1 MIAQLPRRNLLKIFW
16 LESKYEFLK
25 SIRLPIFALST
36 LLFPAM
42 FYLFFGLTFGRGEF
56 GSISAAFYYAVAYGA
71 FGVIGAALFGFG
83 VGVAVERGQG
93 WMRLKR
99 ASPMPPLAYFLA
111 KIFMAM
117 MFGLIIVITLF
128 GLSVVIGGA
137 RPDLLLAARAVGVLV
152 LGALPFSAL
161 GLSLGYLVGPNSA
174 PAIVNLIYLPMAFI
188 GGLWIP
194 IQVLPEL
201 LQQIAVFLPT
211 YHFAQLAFGLFDA
224 SQGSAAWVHLA
235 YLAVFSVVFIV
246 LAVFFYLR
254 DEGQTFG

>member
-36 LLFPAM
+36 LLFPVM

-137 RPDLLLAARAVGVLV
+137 RPDLLLAARAVGCWC
-152 LGALPFSAL
+152 
-161 GLSLGYLVGPNSA
+161 SA
-174 PAIVNLIYLPMAFI
+174 PCRSVPSASP
-188 GGLWIP
+188 WDTWSD
-194 IQVLPEL
+194 
-201 LQQIAVFLPT
+201 PT
-211 YHFAQLAFGLFDA
+211 RHRR
-224 SQGSAAWVHLA
+224 S
-235 YLAVFSVVFIV
+235 
-246 LAVFFYLR
+246 
-254 DEGQTFG
+254 